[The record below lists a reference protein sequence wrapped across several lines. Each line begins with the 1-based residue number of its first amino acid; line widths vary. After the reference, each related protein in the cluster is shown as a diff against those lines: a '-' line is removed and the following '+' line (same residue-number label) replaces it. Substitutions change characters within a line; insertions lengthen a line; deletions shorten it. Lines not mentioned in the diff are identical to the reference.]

1 MIGIYKITNPNG
13 KVYIGQSTN
22 IKKRWKS
29 YENLHCKGQTK
40 LYNSL
45 KKHGWENHKCEIIEE
60 CDISLLEERET
71 YWKLFYKVLE
81 IPSLCCRIDG
91 KFGYDSIETKLKKSK
106 ALLGNNYALGHT
118 KSLEAIESIKFKM
131 KNHTFYNDID
141 RVTKLSNSH
150 SIPVLQYDK
159 QGKFI
164 KEWESAKEAAKT
176 LKNKINGSDIRACI
190 RGEQKTA
197 YGYKWVEKYNKREV

>member
-1 MIGIYKITNPNG
+1 MIGIYKIVNPNG
-13 KVYIGQSTN
+13 KLYIGQSTN
-22 IKKRWKS
+22 IEKRWRDYKT
-29 YENLHCKGQTK
+29 LHCKGQTK

-45 KKHGWENHKCEIIEE
+45 RKHSFENHKFEIIEE
-60 CDISLLEERET
+60 CDVSILEERET

-91 KFGYDSIETKLKKSK
+91 KFGYDSIETKNKKSQSK
-106 ALLGNNYALGHT
+106 LNNNYALGHI
-118 KSLEAIESIKFKM
+118 KSLETINSIKDKM
-131 KNHTFYNDID
+131 KNHTFYNNID

-159 QGKFI
+159 QGNFI
-164 KEWESAKEAAKT
+164 KEWESAKEAAKI

-197 YGYKWVEKYNKREV
+197 YGYKWVEK

>member
-1 MIGIYKITNPNG
+1 MIGIYKIVNPNG
-13 KVYIGQSTN
+13 KLYIGQSTN
-22 IKKRWKS
+22 IEKRWRTYKT
-29 YENLHCKGQTK
+29 LHCKGQIK

-45 KKHGWENHKCEIIEE
+45 KKHGFENHKFEIIEE
-60 CDISLLEERET
+60 CDVTALEERET

-91 KFGYDSIETKLKKSK
+91 KFGYDSIETKNKKSQSK
-106 ALLGNNYALGHT
+106 LNNNYALGHI
-118 KSLEAIESIKFKM
+118 KSLETINSIKDKM

-141 RVTKLSNSH
+141 RITKLSNSH

-159 QGKFI
+159 QGNFI
-164 KEWESAKEAAKT
+164 KEWESAKKAAKV

-197 YGYKWVEKYNKREV
+197 YGYKWVEK

>member
-1 MIGIYKITNPNG
+1 MSIGVYKITSPTN
-13 KVYIGQSTN
+13 KIYIGQSIN
-22 IKKRWKS
+22 IERRYKEYSKS
-29 YENLHCKGQTK
+29 NCKNQTK
-40 LYNSL
+40 LFLSL
-45 KKHGWENHKCEIIEE
+45 KKHGFENHKFEIIEE
-60 CDISLLEERET
+60 CDVSILEERET

-91 KFGYDSIETKLKKSK
+91 KFGYDSIETKNKKSQSK
-106 ALLGNNYALGHT
+106 LNNNYALGHI
-118 KSLEAIESIKFKM
+118 KSLETINSIKDKM

-159 QGKFI
+159 QGNFI
-164 KEWESAKEAAKT
+164 KEWESAKEAAKV

-197 YGYKWVEKYNKREV
+197 YGYKWIEK